1 MYENNVYYSDND
13 KNQRSNCADTGS
25 STTGAYSGAQSMN
38 NDSYYQSYNYDSSY
52 NNSYSNHYG
61 SSYNGSYG
69 KKPEKKKSGLAVKA
83 VTFAVCGALFGVCAG
98 AGFYGIVFL
107 NKYMNGNQEVV
118 VESSAQELPAQSS
131 AAQLTTSTETKVI
144 TADVTEV
151 VEDVMPAMVSIIN
164 KYYVQTS
171 SFWGQTFTQPAQSSG
186 SGIIIAQDETELL
199 IATNYHVIEDA
210 ETLEVTFID
219 GSTAAA
225 KIKGKDSGM
234 DLAVIAIPLNTIE
247 LETRQAITV
256 AQMGDSEE
264 LKLGEPVIAIGNA
277 LGYGQSVT
285 GGWVSALNREVG
297 MEDGSKG
304 IFIQTDAAI
313 NGGNS
318 GGALLNMNGEVIGIN
333 SSKIS
338 GYGVEGMG
346 YAIPISAAEP
356 IISDL
361 MTKETKEKVEDGNV
375 GYLGIS
381 PQTVTSEMSSYFRCP
396 VGIMVLE
403 VESGS
408 PAEAAGILSRDI
420 ITNFDGEKITDYD
433 DLQDALQ
440 YCGPGTVVDIIVE
453 RVVNGQYEPV
463 EVEITLGERPE
474 K

>member
-1 MYENNVYYSDND
+1 MYENNVYYSDDN
-13 KNQRSNCADTGS
+13 KNQSSDTNTSSN
-25 STTGAYSGAQSMN
+25 TTGAYSGARSMN
-38 NDSYYQSYNYDSSY
+38 NDSYYQNYNYGSSY
-52 NNSYSNHYG
+52 NNSYSNNYG
-61 SSYNGSYG
+61 SSYNSTYS
-69 KKPEKKKSGLAVKA
+69 KKPEKKKSSFAVKA

-98 AGFYGIVFL
+98 AGFYGISLL
-107 NKYMNGNQEVV
+107 NKYLDGDQEVI
-118 VESSAQELPAQSS
+118 VESSLQELPTQTP
-131 AAQLTTSTETKVI
+131 AAQLTTPTETKVI
-144 TADVTEV
+144 TADVTGV

-164 KYYVQTS
+164 KYVEKST
-171 SFWGQTFTQPAQSSG
+171 FWGQTFTQQAQSSG
-186 SGIIIAQDETELL
+186 SGIIIAQDEAELL
-199 IATNYHVIEDA
+199 IATNYHVIEDT

-219 GSTAAA
+219 GSTAEA
-225 KIKGKDSGM
+225 KVKGKDSGM
-234 DLAVIAIPLNTIE
+234 DLAVIAIPLDTIE

-297 MEDGSKG
+297 MEDGSTG
-304 IFIQTDAAI
+304 TFIQTDAAI

-356 IISDL
+356 IISEL
-361 MTKETKEKVEDGNV
+361 MTKETKEKVKDGNV
-375 GYLGIS
+375 GYMGIS
-381 PQTVTSEMSSYFRCP
+381 TQTMTSEWASYFRCP
-396 VGIMVLE
+396 EGIMVLE

-408 PAEAAGILSRDI
+408 PAEKAGILSRDI
-420 ITNFDGEKITDYD
+420 ITNFDGEKITDND
-433 DLQDALQ
+433 ELQEALQ
-440 YCGPGTVVDIIVE
+440 YYRPGSVANIIVE

-463 EVEITLGERPE
+463 ELEITLGERPE
-474 K
+474 